1 MATSAISSG
10 TAAIDVAGM
19 VEGLMAIENRPLV
32 TLQSKIIS
40 QNLLISDL
48 GQLKSKVSAF
58 QTALQAVENPDSY
71 SAAVASSSNESAV
84 TVSSTTGALIGSHQ
98 ITVTQLAKPAQYIF
112 ADSDFTTSDALV
124 GFTAGTFDLIVAGET
139 NSLAVDST
147 TTIEDLSTWING
159 LGVDVAASIT
169 QTISDRYALIIQGTQ
184 SGTENDVIFSAH
196 GALSADFE
204 TSDALA
210 GFTASGTFDLIFA
223 GETNSLAVD
232 STTTIEDLS
241 TWINGLGVDVAASIE
256 QNNVSGKYEL
266 IIEGTQSGNEDDVIF
281 GLRGASISA
290 AAALMTPSASA
301 YGNQAQDAEFTLDG
315 VMEFTRT
322 TNNVDDVLSGT
333 TFNLVSTGVANI
345 TLAAGPD
352 NGQEV
357 IQAFITAF
365 NDLITTSKKL
375 RQKGDSATTAGSLAG
390 LPGTLS
396 FINQIKS
403 MLSTGITY
411 EDSSGSSSTLDMYE
425 LGIEIKLDGTLEF
438 NAVNYAS
445 TDNIATILA
454 SGINIGSTS
463 FSDTD
468 NLDAFLTSQ
477 IQAGGDLSAS
487 ISNEQETLSQLT
499 DKEVALAFRLDSKK
513 KSYISEY
520 SSLNALLF
528 KLNQTSNS
536 LTSAL
541 AGLVDGQNNN

>member
-1 MATSAISSG
+1 MATSSISSS

-32 TLQSKIIS
+32 TLKSKITR

-48 GQLKSKVSAF
+48 GQLKSKVAAF

-84 TVSSTTGALIGSHQ
+84 TVSSSTGALIGNHQ

-124 GFTAGTFDLIVAGET
+124 GFLDNSTFDLTVAGEL
-139 NSLAVDST
+139 NSLSVDST
-147 TTIEDLSTWING
+147 TTIEDLSTFING
-159 LGVDVAASIT
+159 LGLSIAASIT
-169 QTISDRYALIIQGTQ
+169 QTTSGQYALIIQGTQ
-184 SGTENDVIFSAH
+184 SGEDNDVTFGVNGS
-196 GALSADFE
+196 LS
-204 TSDALA
+204 SHPI
-210 GFTASGTFDLIFA
+210 S
-223 GETNSLAVD
+223 
-232 STTTIEDLS
+232 
-241 TWINGLGVDVAASIE
+241 
-256 QNNVSGKYEL
+256 
-266 IIEGTQSGNEDDVIF
+266 
-281 GLRGASISA
+281 SA
-290 AAALMTPSASA
+290 AAVASPSATA

-322 TNNVDDVLSGT
+322 TNNVDDVLPGT

-352 NGQEV
+352 KGQEV
-357 IQAFITAF
+357 IKAFITAF
-365 NDLITTSKKL
+365 NDLTTTSKKL
-375 RQKGDSATTAGSLAG
+375 TQKGDSSTTAGSLAG
-390 LPGTLS
+390 SPGALF

-411 EDSSGSSSTLDMYE
+411 ESGGVSTALDLYE
-425 LGIEIKLDGTLEF
+425 LGIDINSDGTLEF
-438 NAVNYAS
+438 NAVNYAN
-445 TDNIATILA
+445 TDSIATILS

-477 IQAGGDLSAS
+477 IQAGGDLSES
-487 ISNEQETLSQLT
+487 ISNEQDTLYQMSG
-499 DKEVALAFRLDSKK
+499 KEVALQMRLDSKE
-513 KSYISEY
+513 KSYISQY

-528 KLNQTSNS
+528 KLNNTSGA

>member
-1 MATSAISSG
+1 MATSGISSG

-19 VEGLMAIENRPLV
+19 VEGLMAVEKRPLI
-32 TLQSKIIS
+32 TLQSKITS

-84 TVSSTTGALIGSHQ
+84 TVSSSTGALIGNHQ

-124 GFTAGTFDLIVAGET
+124 GFLDSSTFDLTVAGEL
-139 NSLAVDST
+139 NSLSVDST
-147 TTIEDLSTWING
+147 TTIEDLSTFING
-159 LGVDVAASIT
+159 LGLSVAASIT
-169 QTISDRYALIIQGTQ
+169 QTTSGQYALIIQGTQ
-184 SGTENDVIFSAH
+184 SGEDNDV
-196 GALSADFE
+196 
-204 TSDALA
+204 
-210 GFTASGTFDLIFA
+210 TF
-223 GETNSLAVD
+223 GVNGSLD
-232 STTTIEDLS
+232 SHPIS
-241 TWINGLGVDVAASIE
+241 
-256 QNNVSGKYEL
+256 
-266 IIEGTQSGNEDDVIF
+266 
-281 GLRGASISA
+281 SA
-290 AAALMTPSASA
+290 AALASPSVTA

-315 VMEFTRT
+315 LMEFTRT

-333 TFNLVSTGVANI
+333 TINLVSTGIANI
-345 TLAAGPD
+345 TLATGPD

-365 NDLITTSKKL
+365 NDLTATSKKL
-375 RQKGDSATTAGSLAG
+375 TQKGDSSTAAGSLAG
-390 LPGTLS
+390 SPGALF

-403 MLSTGITY
+403 MLSEGITY
-411 EDSSGSSSTLDMYE
+411 ESGGVSTALDLYE
-425 LGIEIKLDGTLEF
+425 LGIDINSDGTLEF

-445 TDNIATILA
+445 TDGIATILA

-477 IQAGGDLSAS
+477 IQSGGDLSEF
-487 ISNEQETLSQLT
+487 ISNEQDTLYQMS
-499 DKEVALAFRLDSKK
+499 DKEVALQMRLDSKE
-513 KSYISEY
+513 KSYISQY

-528 KLNQTSNS
+528 KLNNTSS
-536 LTSAL
+536 ALTSAL